1 MDFDRDVRYLNPKG
15 IIPASAI
22 FKKGEN
28 TDKNRFPEGAIVAED
43 AAPPSDDEGA
53 PVDKDNEG

>member
-1 MDFDRDVRYLNPKG
+1 MRPDRYLNSKG

-28 TDKNRFPEGAIVAED
+28 TDKARLPEGAVVAED
-43 AAPPSDDEGA
+43 AAPPSDDEEG